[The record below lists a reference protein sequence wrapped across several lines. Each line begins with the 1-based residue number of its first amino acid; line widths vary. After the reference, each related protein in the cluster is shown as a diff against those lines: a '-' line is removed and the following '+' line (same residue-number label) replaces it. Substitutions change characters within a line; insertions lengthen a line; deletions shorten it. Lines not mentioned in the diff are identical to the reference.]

1 MHLKEDLVSNT
12 YKKDMIMSNYAVF
25 SLTEIDKINFSE
37 VLETSVDTLRKNTD
51 NTKSFF
57 KWNGEQPSFTST
69 LETFEGPYTNSEILN
84 ILSGDEWN
92 YDDEE

>member
-1 MHLKEDLVSNT
+1 
-12 YKKDMIMSNYAVF
+12 MSTYAVF

-37 VLETSVDTLRKNTD
+37 VLETSVDTLRRNTD

-57 KWNGEQPSFTST
+57 KWNGDQPSFTST
-69 LETFEGPYTNSEILN
+69 LETFEGPYTHSEILN

-92 YDDEE
+92 YDEDDEE

>member
-1 MHLKEDLVSNT
+1 
-12 YKKDMIMSNYAVF
+12 MSTYAVF

-37 VLETSVDTLRKNTD
+37 VLETSMDTLRKNTD

-57 KWNGEQPSFTST
+57 KWNGDQPSFTST

-92 YDDEE
+92 YESCQKDHSQDNQISWTI